1 MIPLYRPIRP
11 GLFTPEQDAALRVAT
26 ARPGVYVEDS
36 QAFTEALGRQERYI
50 QLGRG
55 EFYLYGDVIAANDD
69 VLIQGIGFETVIRF
83 AQDAEFLFSGDRQL
97 IRDLCIDGADT
108 AFAKT
113 YSTKVTGEFFTA
125 DNVWFKDSKGGL
137 SLQGD
142 FASVHACMVTGH
154 TTCGILASGDRAR
167 IHRNY
172 LEAHAGG
179 FGDIRIVGAN
189 SLVNHNQI
197 PGGAP
202 GVVDA
207 GGTSDWTHNML

>member
-1 MIPLYRPIRP
+1 MIPLYRQPRP
-11 GLFTPEQDAALRVAT
+11 NLFTLEQTAALRFAT

-55 EFYLYGDVIAANDD
+55 EFYLYGDVTAANDD
-69 VLIQGIGFETVIRF
+69 VLIQGIGPETVIRF
-83 AQDAEFLFSGDRQL
+83 AEDAELLFSGDRQL

-108 AFAKT
+108 AFART
-113 YSTKVTGEFFTA
+113 RSTLATGEFFTA

-172 LEAHAGG
+172 LEALAGG
-179 FGDIRIVGAN
+179 FGDIRVMGDN
-189 SLVNHNQI
+189 CLVNFNQI

-202 GVVDA
+202 GVNPVGVGNNTA
-207 GGTSDWTHNML
+207 HNML